1 MNYDQT
7 ASSGLSPAFFII
19 FAVIYLA
26 VIVFEIAAYWKV
38 FAKAGRPGWGAI
50 IPIYNVY
57 LMVKVAGRPGWWTI
71 LYFIPVVNFVIHL
84 IVSLDIA
91 RNFGRGSGFGVV
103 GLWLFSFIGF
113 PILGFGSAQY
123 QGPQPLQQF

>member
-7 ASSGLSPAFFII
+7 ASSGLSPAVAII
-19 FAVIYLA
+19 FGVIYVA
-26 VIVFEIAAYWKV
+26 FIVFEIAAYWKV

-50 IPIYNVY
+50 IPFYNIY
-57 LMVKVAGRPGWWTI
+57 LMIKVAGRPGWWLI
-71 LYFIPVVNFVIHL
+71 LYIIPIVNFVIHL

-91 RNFGRGSGFGVV
+91 RNFGKGSGFGVL

-123 QGPQPLQQF
+123 QGPRPAQQY